1 MFYLVDS
8 SCRFKKE
15 TEDLKAKLQLTL
27 NELTKSKTV
36 VEQERSENS
45 ELSNRIVELEQM
57 LDDMS
62 KTCDSKD
69 LNMTEM
75 EDKVKELEKML
86 SEKSVIEEELEET
99 KRRTSQLEGK
109 CARENPIGPVILY
122 EIDETHTTDS

>member
-1 MFYLVDS
+1 MNF
-8 SCRFKKE
+8 CRFKKE
-15 TEDLKAKLQLTL
+15 TEDLKAKLQLALT
-27 NELTKSKTV
+27 ELTKAKAV

-45 ELSNRIVELEQM
+45 ELTSRVVELENM

-75 EDKVKELEKML
+75 EEKVKELEKIL
-86 SEKSVIEEELEET
+86 SSKSLLEEELEET

-109 CARENPIGPVILY
+109 
-122 EIDETHTTDS
+122 SQ